1 VTVTLASRRTSRL
14 KKKLA
19 PLSAITLRPLC
30 CRFVFGLR
38 WQPEIDRHIHVAT
51 VARTN
56 ELNIPLTCGFED
68 GMSAATIAN
77 SVPMTMQ
84 TSSSSSQARSR
95 LITACPYL
103 FG

>member
-1 VTVTLASRRTSRL
+1 MNPSDCELLLLQSVTISDRHACVTAHVTLIL

-68 GMSAATIAN
+68 GMSGHD
-77 SVPMTMQ
+77 
-84 TSSSSSQARSR
+84 R
-95 LITACPYL
+95 
-103 FG
+103 